1 MNVRL
6 IIPGEPKGKGR
17 PKFVKATGRAY
28 TPADTRTAEQRV
40 QGEWIAAGRPE
51 LGPGPLGMRVTAVMG
66 RPKAHVRADGTL
78 STAGRRSV
86 WPVKRPDIDNLLKL
100 ALDSLN
106 GLAFVDDA
114 QVVSEATW
122 KRWTR
127 PGEQPHLHIE
137 LWTYP
142 GELQEDEVA

>member
-6 IIPGEPKGKGR
+6 VIPGEPKGKGR

-28 TPADTRTAEQRV
+28 TPADTMSAEQRI
-40 QGEWIAAGRPE
+40 QMEWVAAGRPE
-51 LGPGPLGMRVTAVMG
+51 LGPGPIGMRVTAVMG
-66 RPKAHVRADGTL
+66 RPKAHVLADGSL
-78 STAGRRSV
+78 SKSGRGSV
-86 WPVKRPDIDNLLKL
+86 WPVKRPDIDNILKL

-114 QVVSEATW
+114 QIVSEATW

-127 PGEQPHLHIE
+127 RGELPHLHIE
-137 LWTYP
+137 LWQFP
-142 GELQEDEVA
+142 AEMQEDELA